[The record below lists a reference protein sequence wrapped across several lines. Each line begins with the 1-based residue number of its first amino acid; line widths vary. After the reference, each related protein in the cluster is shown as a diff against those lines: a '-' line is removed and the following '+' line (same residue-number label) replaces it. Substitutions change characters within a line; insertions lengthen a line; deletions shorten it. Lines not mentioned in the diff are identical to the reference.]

1 MEQSFEVINN
11 HFTKEK
17 ENEQIQKLNQSDN
30 IPNTTLINPYKQLNI
45 DQEEK
50 RESADIANAYSNIS
64 NNANPEFD
72 MIEQIE
78 ECEGVEMILNEPTNT
93 NRDAFRAPSPIKV
106 RKL

>member
-1 MEQSFEVINN
+1 
-11 HFTKEK
+11 
-17 ENEQIQKLNQSDN
+17 
-30 IPNTTLINPYKQLNI
+30 
-45 DQEEK
+45 
-50 RESADIANAYSNIS
+50 
-64 NNANPEFD
+64 